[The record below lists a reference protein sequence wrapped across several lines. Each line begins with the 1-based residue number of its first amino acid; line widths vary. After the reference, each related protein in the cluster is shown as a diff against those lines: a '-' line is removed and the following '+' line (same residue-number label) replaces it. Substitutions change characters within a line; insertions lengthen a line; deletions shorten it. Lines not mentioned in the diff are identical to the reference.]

1 MKRDYS
7 GKSLSP
13 QQNKVL
19 LGINIVLFLI
29 AAATL
34 GVAIYHKEVV
44 IAVAM
49 LLVMIVSAGN
59 AIMSWLRLK
68 GKKI

>member
-29 AAATL
+29 AAAAL

-49 LLVMIVSAGN
+49 LLVMMVSAGN

>member
-29 AAATL
+29 AAAAL
-34 GVAIYHKEVV
+34 GVAIYHEELV
-44 IAVAM
+44 ISIAM
-49 LLVMIVSAGN
+49 LLVMVASAGN

-68 GKKI
+68 GRKL

>member
-29 AAATL
+29 AAAAL
-34 GVAIYHKEVV
+34 GVAIYHEDD
-44 IAVAM
+44 I
-49 LLVMIVSAGN
+49 S
-59 AIMSWLRLK
+59 
-68 GKKI
+68 

>member
-13 QQNKVL
+13 KQNKVL
-19 LGINIVLFLI
+19 LGINTVLFLI
-29 AAATL
+29 AAAAL

-49 LLVMIVSAGN
+49 LLVMMVSAGN

>member
-29 AAATL
+29 AAAAL

>member
-29 AAATL
+29 AVAAL
-34 GVAIYHKEVV
+34 GVAIYHEEVV

>member
-29 AAATL
+29 AAAAL
-34 GVAIYHKEVV
+34 GVAIYHEELV
-44 IAVAM
+44 ISIAM
-49 LLVMIVSAGN
+49 LLVMVASAGN

-68 GKKI
+68 GKRL

>member
-13 QQNKVL
+13 KQNKVL

-29 AAATL
+29 AAAAL

-49 LLVMIVSAGN
+49 LLVMMVSAGN

-68 GKKI
+68 DKKI